1 MYDPIHSF
9 MWFNSDQAFTLSYI
23 TLVSNDNYET
33 VDELNLVAHTI
44 ISTLEKE
51 LCSVFIH
58 LSQFKKK
65 KSRAVWSSFDC
76 NELSNFKRGK
86 AKSV

>member
-23 TLVSNDNYET
+23 TLTSNDNYET
-33 VDELNLVAHTI
+33 VDEFNLVVHTI
-44 ISTLEKE
+44 IPTLEKE

-58 LSQFKKK
+58 LSQFKK
-65 KSRAVWSSFDC
+65 
-76 NELSNFKRGK
+76 NHELHVKNYLKQLWLQWTE
-86 AKSV
+86 

>member
-23 TLVSNDNYET
+23 TLASNDNYET
-33 VDELNLVAHTI
+33 VDELNLVVHTI

-65 KSRAVWSSFDC
+65 KSRAAC
-76 NELSNFKRGK
+76 
-86 AKSV
+86 

>member
-23 TLVSNDNYET
+23 TLTSNDNYET
-33 VDELNLVAHTI
+33 VDELNLVVHTI

-51 LCSVFIH
+51 LCSVLIY
-58 LSQFKKK
+58 LSQFKKNHQLHVK
-65 KSRAVWSSFDC
+65 NYLKQLWLQWA
-76 NELSNFKRGK
+76 E
-86 AKSV
+86 